1 MPAQSPSRQYHPRQ
15 NHPRQRYRHQWRR
28 SLGVVVIALLAGA
41 LVACTPGVPDASVT
55 DPPSESG
62 ASSAEPVAAEVL
74 VVTFHT
80 PAEFE
85 IHGGHCVMDAGDL
98 TVDASSKYLPDGYL
112 PPPANNPGASLT
124 IYKNPTSPPT
134 HGTAGYTI
142 DGAEHWG
149 PSNIVIAPDLLSGTF
164 TFDDGA
170 AGEWRCAKIETPE
183 EALAGS

>member
-1 MPAQSPSRQYHPRQ
+1 MPAQSPSRQYPPGQ
-15 NHPRQRYRHQWRR
+15 SPQGQYFWHQWQR
-28 SLGVVVIALLAGA
+28 SLAAVAIGLLAGT
-41 LVACTPGVPDASVT
+41 LVACTPAAPDASVT
-55 DPPSESG
+55 EPPGGG
-62 ASSAEPVAAEVL
+62 ATAEPVAAEVL

-85 IHGGHCVMDAGDL
+85 IHGGHCVLDAGDL
-98 TVDASSKYLPDGYL
+98 IVDASSKYLPDGYL

-134 HGTAGYTI
+134 HGTAGYSI